1 MNLLRQ
7 GLLDA
12 PLGLFA
18 ALLVG
23 VAFGFW
29 LERAG
34 FGSSRKLTA
43 IFYLQD
49 FAVLRVM
56 FSAMA
61 TAAVVLHGLAA
72 LGCIDLHDLRA
83 PVTVLWPQLAG
94 GLLFG
99 GGFVTGGW
107 CPGTAAVGLA
117 SGKLDALVFL
127 VGAGGGSLAFAALYP
142 QFGDFSQAG
151 AMDVCAVPEQLG
163 IRPMLGAVALLA
175 IALAAFAAAS
185 AVERRTA
192 RRQPAALGAGKDGTR

>member
-1 MNLLRQ
+1 MAMNLFSQ

-18 ALLVG
+18 ALLIGVG
-23 VAFGFW
+23 FGFW

-49 FAVLRVM
+49 FAVLKVM

-61 TAAVVLHGLAA
+61 TAAIVLHGLAA
-72 LGCIDLHDLRA
+72 LGRIDLHDVYV
-83 PVTVLWPQLAG
+83 PETVLWPQLAG

-99 GGFVTGGW
+99 VGFVAGGW

-127 VGAGGGSLAFAALYP
+127 VGAGGGSLVFAALQP
-142 QFGDFSQAG
+142 QFGDFLQAG
-151 AMDVCAVPEQLG
+151 AMGVCAVPERLG
-163 IRPMLGAVALLA
+163 IRPLLGAVALLA
-175 IALAAFAAAS
+175 IALAAFAA
-185 AVERRTA
+185 VNRLERS
-192 RRQPAALGAGKDGTR
+192 RRQA